1 MAKVEDDDDLEA
13 ELDAAAEAAD
23 AEDEVPEDASD
34 RLKPQIRK
42 GKPGRKKKYRPGT
55 VEAKS
60 NVMAFGEHT
69 ESRAIS
75 SKDAAV
81 IWDAVLQQAR
91 EQNRPPELIGIS
103 VTRLGMGA
111 FPSEAQNLNQINGDL
126 VCGDEHTS
134 PGDAL
139 VRYITDVYH
148 MPSAKSPKLYKLAF
162 HFRTGT
168 RNQIQ
173 APVAELRLGDPA
185 EIQAQRDAEARFLQ
199 QKAINEAVKG
209 ARAGATPLQGMGAPP
224 PWPYPTPQPPG
235 PGYQTPGY
243 PQPQYYPPQPIPG
256 ASPELEA
263 MRREMAAMMGA
274 INERTRIEGLAPPVA
289 QAPTVVVPS
298 AEEQAAMMA
307 RTVAQTL
314 VGLGFTPALA
324 QKLNSPQF
332 TPATIQ
338 AAITDPLELL
348 DKAFE
353 QVDRFRKL
361 DKRME
366 ERYAP
371 EEDEEEDKKK
381 ALALTTATSTEITK
395 VEVDKTVMKPIPIP
409 IGFTGGKQIFYGERG
424 PDESVIDYG
433 VRLFMHNPETGAAFL
448 GTALKG
454 LSGSAIGQAVAGL
467 ISKGMPGMA
476 SIVQAQHAQA
486 NGIGASNGVSAPQAQ
501 TIPSPPPTWGAPK
514 I

>member
-1 MAKVEDDDDLEA
+1 MASKEDDDLEA
-13 ELDAAAEAAD
+13 ELDAAAAAAD
-23 AEDEVPEDASD
+23 AEDELPEDASD

-42 GKPGRKKKYRPGT
+42 GKPGRKRKHRPTG
-55 VEAKS
+55 EFSESKS

-69 ESRAIS
+69 EARAIA

-91 EQNRPPELIGIS
+91 ESNRPPELIGIS

-148 MPSAKSPKLYKLAF
+148 MPSAKSPKLYKLGF

-209 ARAGATPLQGMGAPP
+209 ARAGAAAGMGAPP
-224 PWPYPTPQPPG
+224 PSWPHQPPQYPG

-243 PQPQYYPPQPIPG
+243 PQPYYPPQPIPG

-263 MRREMAAMMGA
+263 MRREMATMMGA
-274 INERTRIEGLAPPVA
+274 INERTRLEGLTPAVVPPPVV
-289 QAPTVVVPS
+289 PVPS
-298 AEEQAAMMA
+298 AEEQAAATA
-307 RTVAQTL
+307 RIVAQTL
-314 VGLGFTPALA
+314 IGIGFTPQLA
-324 QKLNSPQF
+324 QKLNSPQL
-332 TPATIQ
+332 TPAAVQQSLTNPMEAWQSSIKMMR
-338 AAITDPLELL
+338 E
-348 DKAFE
+348 
-353 QVDRFRKL
+353 FRK
-361 DKRME
+361 ME
-366 ERYAP
+366 AELK
-371 EEDEEEDKKK
+371 EEFQDEEEAPPKV
-381 ALALTTATSTEITK
+381 LPVTTSTEITK

-409 IGFTGGKQIFYGERG
+409 VGFTGGKQIFYGERG

-448 GTALKG
+448 GQALKG

-476 SIVQAQHAQA
+476 SMVQAQHAQLNGAA
-486 NGIGASNGVSAPQAQ
+486 NGVGNAAAASQ
-501 TIPSPPPTWGAPK
+501 TMPSPPPTTWGAPK